1 MDTVSKILN
10 AENTFLIG
18 RGDSGPR
25 NNAEKNKTPDLSL
38 PGRGTG
44 SQLAIVD
51 CNSFYCSAERVFRP
65 DLWNKPVVVLSNND
79 GCIISRSDEAKAFGV
94 GMAGPYF
101 MAKHLIEKNNIAVF
115 SSNYNLYGDMSN
127 RVMDT
132 LRTLS
137 ASVEVYS
144 VDEAFLDLSHIK
156 DKDLAAYSLHIRETV
171 EAWTGISVS
180 IGVAPTK
187 TLAKAANNLAKK
199 NKKASNCVCILAN
212 AEDQRRALQQTRVSG
227 IWGVGRAYADK
238 LLNMG
243 IISAW
248 ELRNMSEE
256 WAYKHLGGVVGARLV
271 KELRGEPCIELKK
284 PLDNKKMIATTRM
297 FGDPVNNISAVKE
310 AIATYTSRAAEKLR
324 RQQSAASVVSIFM
337 VAKEEDHQIDF
348 RHGTDIGSHTT
359 LPAATSITHELI
371 KPALQL
377 VDRLYKTGTYY
388 KKAGVMLSGLV
399 PDASVQANLFAAAA
413 KNGGRML
420 MGMIDNVNFS
430 MRDDVLKFAASGT
443 TRNWKMRQ
451 ELRSPRYTCRWDELF
466 EVR

>member
-1 MDTVSKILN
+1 MNVN
-10 AENTFLIG
+10 
-18 RGDSGPR
+18 
-25 NNAEKNKTPDLSL
+25 EKNKEMDLSL
-38 PGRGTG
+38 PFRETG
-44 SQLAIVD
+44 GVAPAMLCIVD

-79 GCIISRSDEAKAFGV
+79 GCIISRSDEAKKFGV

-101 MAKHLIEKNNIAVF
+101 LAKPLIDKHHIATF
-115 SSNYNLYGDMSN
+115 SSNYNLYGDMSM

-137 ASVEVYS
+137 PSVEVYS
-144 VDEAFLDLSHIK
+144 VDEAFLDLSHIEPK
-156 DKDLAAYSLHIRETV
+156 DIAAYSLHIRETV

-187 TLAKAANNLAKK
+187 TLAKMANNLAKK
-199 NKKASNCVCILAN
+199 DKKKSNCVYILAN
-212 AEDQRRALQQTRVSG
+212 EEDQRTALQQTRVSG
-227 IWGVGRAYADK
+227 IWGVGGAYANK
-238 LLNMG
+238 LINMG

-256 WAYKHLGGVVGARLV
+256 WGHRHLGGVVGARLI
-271 KELRGEPCIELKK
+271 KELRGEPCIEMKN
-284 PLDNKKMIATTRM
+284 PLETKKMIATTRM
-297 FGDPVNNISAVKE
+297 FGEPVNNIIDIKE
-310 AIATYTSRAAEKLR
+310 AVATYTSRAAEKLR
-324 RQQSAASVVSIFM
+324 RQQSAASIISVFI
-337 VAKEEDHQIDF
+337 VAKEQDHNIDF
-348 RHGTDIGSHTT
+348 RHGPNIGSYAT

-371 KPALQL
+371 KPAVQL
-377 VDRLYKTGTYY
+377 IDRLYEPGSWY

-399 PDASVQANLFAAAA
+399 PDASIQANMFLPAT
-413 KNGGRML
+413 KNSGRML

-443 TRNWKMRQ
+443 TRDWKMRQ
-451 ELRSPRYTCRWDELF
+451 ELRSPRYTCRWDELY